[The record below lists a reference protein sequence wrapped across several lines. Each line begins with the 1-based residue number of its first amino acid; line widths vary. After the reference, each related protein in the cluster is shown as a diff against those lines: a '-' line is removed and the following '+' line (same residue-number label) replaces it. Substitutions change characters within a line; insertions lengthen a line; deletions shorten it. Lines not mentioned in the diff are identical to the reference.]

1 MGFVELCIDR
11 DYKVELEEVL
21 RAQQIPIRVRQMTH
35 DSIDALTHVEQIIRY
50 GVDVGGLAALGK
62 ALQSWLK
69 ARSDRTL
76 QIKFR
81 SGKIAEVTAKGYSL
95 DEATKWLETAVTLTL
110 TEAGKK
116 STKKKDTV

>member
-1 MGFVELCIDR
+1 MGFVELRIDR
-11 DYKVELEEVL
+11 DDKAELEEAL
-21 RAQQIPIRVRQMTH
+21 RAQQIPIHVRQMTH
-35 DSIDALTHVEQIIRY
+35 DSIDALMHVEQIIRY

-62 ALQSWLK
+62 ALQAWLK

-81 SGKIAEVTAKGYSL
+81 SGKIAELTAKGYSL

-116 STKKKDTV
+116 SKKKDTV